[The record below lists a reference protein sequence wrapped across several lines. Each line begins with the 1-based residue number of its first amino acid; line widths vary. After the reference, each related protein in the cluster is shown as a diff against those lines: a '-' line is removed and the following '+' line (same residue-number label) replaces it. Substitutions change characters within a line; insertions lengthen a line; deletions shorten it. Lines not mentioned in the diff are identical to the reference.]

1 MERTPA
7 NRSATS
13 KFDGSPEQST
23 CGELAGPLMREARFR
38 RTEKFDRY
46 WEFTARLMVVGEI
59 FFGLFYAVFLFSV
72 VATFLQPKKE
82 QTQSTVPPP
91 TNPPSRLLGGNCMLD
106 EDVIH
111 GFFRYGCQYYVA
123 GRYGVF
129 AALIPVAAN
138 LQHHAIEM
146 LLKGALSK
154 TMTLAEMKNKL
165 GHKLDKCWEAFKGMA
180 GDASLRRFDQ
190 VIAELNKFED
200 IRYPDEIL
208 KSGASIMF
216 DVTKAGVAMSSVSG
230 VSQPQYRLCLEEID
244 ELVGEIFKIA
254 SRNPDA
260 YLKSMLREHALQ
272 YLNRDNA
279 VFR

>member
-123 GRYGVF
+123 GCFGCDR
-129 AALIPVAAN
+129 
-138 LQHHAIEM
+138 
-146 LLKGALSK
+146 LLS
-154 TMTLAEMKNKL
+154 
-165 GHKLDKCWEAFKGMA
+165 
-180 GDASLRRFDQ
+180 
-190 VIAELNKFED
+190 
-200 IRYPDEIL
+200 
-208 KSGASIMF
+208 
-216 DVTKAGVAMSSVSG
+216 
-230 VSQPQYRLCLEEID
+230 
-244 ELVGEIFKIA
+244 
-254 SRNPDA
+254 
-260 YLKSMLREHALQ
+260 
-272 YLNRDNA
+272 
-279 VFR
+279 